1 MSERILFVDDDV
13 RVVSALQRSLY
24 RSYEIEITG
33 GPEDALA
40 AIAESAG
47 FAVVVSDLRMPGMA
61 GTDFLAKVKEIAPE
75 TVRILL
81 TGCADIDA
89 AITAVNE
96 GNIFRL
102 LLKPCP
108 QGVLTTALDDAL
120 DQHRLRTSERELL
133 QSTLT
138 GAVAVLVE
146 VLGAVHPVAFGRA
159 SRIRR
164 YVRHLGLKLDPDNL
178 WQLEAAAMLSHIGYI
193 SIPAEILKKQQDN
206 QPLSP
211 EEERYF
217 LSHPAVGRRLIAMI
231 PRMEPVAR
239 MIGFQRYEYLDPS
252 NLPPGERAVA
262 LGGQILRTALDF
274 DQLILNGSEPPAAL
288 AELSARG
295 NYDPAALAAF
305 DLAQLPATR
314 EEEPAL
320 VAERGLPEG
329 SEDLELFRSI
339 TDKVRRALRN

>member
-1 MSERILFVDDDV
+1 MSEKILFVDDDV
-13 RVVSALQRSLY
+13 KVVSALQRSLY

-40 AIAESAG
+40 AIAESTG
-47 FAVVVSDLRMPGMA
+47 FAVVVSDLRMPGMS
-61 GTDFLAKVKEIAPE
+61 GTDFLARVKELAPE

-81 TGCADIDA
+81 TGCTDIDA
-89 AITAVNE
+89 AIAAVNE

-102 LLKPCP
+102 LMKPCP
-108 QGVLTTALDDAL
+108 QNVLTTALDDAL
-120 DQHRLRTSERELL
+120 GQYRLQTSERELL
-133 QSTLT
+133 QDTLT
-138 GAVAVLVE
+138 GAVGVLVE
-146 VLGAVHPVAFGRA
+146 VLGAAHPAAFGRA

-164 YVRHLGLKLDPDNL
+164 YVRQLGLKLDPDNL
-178 WQLEAAAMLSHIGYI
+178 WQLEAAAMLSQIGYI
-193 SIPAEILKKQQDN
+193 SIPPEILKKQQDN

-211 EEERYF
+211 EEQRYF

-239 MIGFQRYEYLDPS
+239 MIGFQRYKYLDPAE
-252 NLPPGERAVA
+252 LPPGEHAVA

-274 DQLILNGSEPPAAL
+274 DQLILSGSEPQAAL

-295 NYDPAALAAF
+295 DYDPAVLAAF
-305 DLAQLPATR
+305 DPAQVPPMR
-314 EEEPAL
+314 EDEPAL
-320 VAERGLPEG
+320 ISEKGLLEG
-329 SEDLELFRSI
+329 AEDLELFRSI